1 MAIDHV
7 LTPTQLEVLNHLL
20 EGPTVSRAARSRR
33 STAPPSMFGSR
44 RKTRRSALSMNA
56 PTPSSPPP
64 PPTASVSST
73 SRRLTPSKNRSAVP
87 IPRPPSAFAP
97 PSMCWAAAPDDPTQT
112 GTRRAVV
119 LSAAPRVSEPW
130 YEADDGPSLRYTMPY
145 IRPIS
150 ARSGERPL
158 AVISMPPPT
167 SCTLPTSISSPSV
180 GAGPLFAFVL
190 RHKGF
195 WASDLAR
202 RRNRGKNRVERK
214 RNEAFITRSG
224 ICSRKKIGRF
234 KTVLRELSAQTSQNG
249 TYHCPTTPV

>member
-1 MAIDHV
+1 MPCPFHTIRPDLHLPVLFCLRLPLPAVTRNPPDPFRRSLSREINFLQPPQPLTAIHPAALARPPAKIRIAMAIDHV

-119 LSAAPRVSEPW
+119 LSAAPRVSETW
-130 YEADDGPSLRYTMPY
+130 YEADDGPSLRYAVPFLASLGRLIDFQET
-145 IRPIS
+145 RPTES
-150 ARSGERPL
+150 RL
-158 AVISMPPPT
+158 T
-167 SCTLPTSISSPSV
+167 SCRP
-180 GAGPLFAFVL
+180 
-190 RHKGF
+190 
-195 WASDLAR
+195 
-202 RRNRGKNRVERK
+202 
-214 RNEAFITRSG
+214 
-224 ICSRKKIGRF
+224 
-234 KTVLRELSAQTSQNG
+234 
-249 TYHCPTTPV
+249 